1 MSTFESLSDPDP
13 EQQAQLDI
21 IAKELVDPGLDADP
35 ELRQTLLAFL
45 RVVDNPKRCLP
56 PIRLE

>member
-1 MSTFESLSDPDP
+1 MFMSTFETLSDPDP

-35 ELRQTLLAFL
+35 ELRQTL
-45 RVVDNPKRCLP
+45 
-56 PIRLE
+56 